1 MKRHLQFLVMPFIL
15 HTENGAENGCG
26 GGARLTAWVAGLKRG
41 VKEKGATRFALWRSS
56 HIPGGVRGKG
66 SSKKVKNGVRP
77 ASNSA

>member
-1 MKRHLQFLVMPFIL
+1 
-15 HTENGAENGCG
+15 
-26 GGARLTAWVAGLKRG
+26 